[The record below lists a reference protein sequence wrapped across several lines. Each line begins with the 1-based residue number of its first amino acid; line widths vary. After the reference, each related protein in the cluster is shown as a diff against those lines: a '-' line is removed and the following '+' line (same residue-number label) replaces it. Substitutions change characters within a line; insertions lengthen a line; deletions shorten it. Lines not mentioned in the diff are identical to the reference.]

1 MDTKKTF
8 SIVIPVYGNE
18 KNIPITVPYIM
29 EHLSLFPDYNIEL
42 IMVCDGSP
50 DNSYELMK
58 EYQEKYPDII
68 KIACFTR
75 NFGQGAAIHC
85 GMEMASGDV
94 IGVISCDLQDPFEL
108 FVEMLS
114 FWKQGYKLVIASR
127 SDRKDIGLSAVG
139 SKIFQKIVHK
149 FINSRYPSGGFDF
162 YLMDKEVAQKFC
174 QIDAPN
180 GSVQM
185 LFLWL
190 GYEYKE
196 ITYVRQ
202 ERSVGKSTWNLGR
215 KIEAAIGLVTTY
227 STIAVRIFEVLGIIL
242 FFLSMII
249 SCVSIVSAVILGLKT
264 WCLLLIV
271 IGISGIFTGLL
282 LCSMGILG
290 EYIWRTYDL
299 TKDRPR
305 YIIRDIRK

>member
-1 MDTKKTF
+1 MNTKKTF

-114 FWKQGYKLVIASR
+114 FWEQGYKLVIASR
-127 SDRKDIGLSAVG
+127 SDRKDKGVSAVG
-139 SKIFQKIVHK
+139 SKIFQKMVHK
-149 FINSRYPSGGFDF
+149 FINSRYPAGGFDF

-174 QIDAPN
+174 QLDAPN

-185 LFLWL
+185 LLLWL
-190 GYEYKE
+190 GFEYKE
-196 ITYVRQ
+196 ISYVRQ
-202 ERSVGKSTWNLGR
+202 ERTVGKSTWNLGR
-215 KIEAAIGLVTTY
+215 KIDAAIGLITTY
-227 STIAVRIFEVLGIIL
+227 STIAVRFFEVLGIIL
-242 FFLSMII
+242 IFLSMIV
-249 SCVSIVSAVILGLKT
+249 SCVSIVSTVLLGLKT
-264 WCLLLIV
+264 WCLVLALI
-271 IGISGIFTGLL
+271 GFPGIFTGILL
-282 LCSMGILG
+282 FSMGILG
-290 EYIWRTYDL
+290 EYIWRTFDL

-305 YIIRDIRK
+305 YVIRDIRK

>member
-249 SCVSIVSAVILGLKT
+249 SCVSIVSAVLLGLKT

-290 EYIWRTYDL
+290 EYIWRIYDL